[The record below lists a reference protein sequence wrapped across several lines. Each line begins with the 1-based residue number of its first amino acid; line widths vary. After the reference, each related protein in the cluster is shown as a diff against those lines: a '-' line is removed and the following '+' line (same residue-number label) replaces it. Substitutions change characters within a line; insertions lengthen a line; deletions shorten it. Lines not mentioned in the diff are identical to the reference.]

1 MRLTWMLALLIGLA
15 GVNSAAAQDTPWR
28 FQWSKGQTL
37 NYRTNHSTAVNEVM
51 DGNKVETTSKLT
63 LVKQWKV
70 ADVDA
75 GGVATLYLSLLAL
88 RTENTKPNG
97 EKLLFDSADL
107 EQSTPELRQM
117 KEHLGKTLAIVRI
130 DGYGRIHEVKL
141 GSVAKYEA
149 EPPFALVLPAA
160 ALKEGQAWVR
170 KYNVTLDPPQGT
182 GETYQAQQTY
192 ACAKIAGG
200 MATVGVT
207 TEFKTL
213 PDNVL
218 DRLPLLQKEANGQAV
233 FDINAGRL
241 QRVQFSIDKTVP
253 NHQGQGSSYHFVS
266 TYVEELTNAN

>member
-1 MRLTWMLALLIGLA
+1 MRLTWMLALSIGLA
-15 GVNSAAAQDTPWR
+15 VVNAAAAQDTPWR

-37 NYRTNHSTAVNEVM
+37 NYRTNHSTTVNEVV

-75 GGVATLYLSLLAL
+75 GGVATLHLSLLAL

-107 EQSTPELRQM
+107 EQSTAELRQM

-170 KYNVTLDPPQGT
+170 KYNVTLEPPQGT

>member
-1 MRLTWMLALLIGLA
+1 MRHTRMIALLIGLIPA
-15 GVNSAAAQDTPWR
+15 NAASAQDVPWR

-37 NYRTNHSTAVNEVM
+37 SYRTNHTTTVDEVT

-63 LVKQWKV
+63 LVKQWNV

-75 GGVATLYLSLLAL
+75 SGVATLHLRLVAL

-97 EKLLFDSADL
+97 EKLIFDSANL

-117 KEHLGKTLAIVRI
+117 KDHLGKTLAIVRI

-170 KYNVTLDPPQGT
+170 NYHVTLEPPQGT
-182 GETYQAQQTY
+182 GEKFQARQTY
-192 ACAKIAGG
+192 SCAKIAGG
-200 MATVGVT
+200 VATVGVT
-207 TEFKTL
+207 TEVKTL
-213 PDNVL
+213 PDNVQ
-218 DRLPLLQKEANGQAV
+218 DRLPLLQKEANGQAL

-241 QRVQFSIDKTVP
+241 QRVQFSIDKTVE

-266 TYVEELTNAN
+266 TYVEELANAN